1 MPEIKNADGTILDP
15 SWPSQDR
22 PVMMDAINDADRKAR
37 QDAYQSAKEA
47 RGGLQSHSVV
57 EVLFDGRI
65 KRKNNST
72 NEIEIVNADG
82 TPYVASAPEPTGPSF

>member
-1 MPEIKNADGTILDP
+1 MIIKDSDGTI
-15 SWPSQDR
+15 R
-22 PVMMDAINDADRKAR
+22 DANWAVEDATMLNTTRDAKRKAAS
-37 QDAYQSAKEA
+37 DAYQSWKDAN
-47 RGGLQSHSVV
+47 GGLKSTSVI